1 MQPSLLNPADAARH
15 FRHGWLMAVIGTALF
30 ALKSIFI
37 KLAYLQGVDT
47 VTLLTL
53 RMLVAAPF
61 YVLTLVWLLRQP
73 TTARPLPTELLA
85 VMTLGFMGYYLSSWL
100 DMQALNYISAQL
112 ERLTLYTYPIMTT
125 LLGWLLLRE
134 KITPLIALAL
144 VLTYSGVLL
153 LYAYEAKLGGSHIS
167 WGVMLVTTAALI
179 FACYVVF
186 SKRLIG
192 RLGSQLFTSIA
203 MLASAFFVFAHFLFT
218 HDLAALTAVTPTA
231 WQYALLLGLV
241 STVIP
246 SFLLSEAIARIG
258 AARTSI
264 VGTSGPIITVVLA
277 VVWLNEPFGW
287 FHLAGMVLV
296 MGGVSL
302 LGKK

>member
-1 MQPSLLNPADAARH
+1 MQEALPVDSPRH
-15 FRHGWLMAVIGTALF
+15 FRNGWLMAVMGTALF

-37 KLAYLQGVDT
+37 KLAYAQGVDT

-61 YVLTLVWLLRQP
+61 YVLTLVWLLRQA
-73 TTARPLPTELLA
+73 TTVKPLPKELLV

-134 KITPLIALAL
+134 KITSRIVLAL
-144 VLTYSGVLL
+144 VLTYGGVLL
-153 LYAYEAKLGGSHIS
+153 LYAHEAKLGGLNVSL
-167 WGVMLVTTAALI
+167 GVLLVVAAALI
-179 FACYVVF
+179 FAFYVVL

-192 RLGSQLFTSIA
+192 QLGSQLFTSIA
-203 MLASAFFVFAHFLFT
+203 MLASTLFVFIHFLLT
-218 HDLAALTAVTPTA
+218 HPLHALWVSSTA
-231 WQYALLLGLV
+231 WGYALVLGV
-241 STVIP
+241 FSTVLP
-246 SFLLSEAIARIG
+246 SFMVNEAIARIG

-264 VGTSGPIITVVLA
+264 VGTAGPIMTIGLA
-277 VVWLNEPFGW
+277 VLLLGEPFGW
-287 FHLAGMVLV
+287 WHLAGMLLV
-296 MGGVSL
+296 IAGVSL
-302 LGKK
+302 LGKR